1 MLNAGIIA
9 RVSTDQQNDK
19 GSLDIQIDKNLKY
32 CNANNINPV
41 RIYKQVISGGNG
53 EVLKTEVRNDIESGL
68 INCVVMWEISRIARV
83 ASWIL
88 NEIDHFISKRI
99 KVIIVTNPTLDV
111 YNANDKFMLTI
122 QSGVAEFGKAQ
133 ILERSITSMEQRKD
147 NGERMAGTPPLGYTR
162 VGKNHWEKNEKFD
175 EVLNAFEV
183 FNKIDS
189 ANKTAKLLGWSIQ
202 TLISRLTN
210 VTYIGKNNFRST
222 ERKLS
227 KKISWTEIEALPPL
241 NAVKLEDQIPLE
253 LFKSAYLKIVKNSE
267 KARRG
272 INNSP
277 YLLSGL
283 IRCSCGGKFA
293 GAKDEYKGKDYSHYR
308 CIKCLKSINKNK
320 VETAVIANLKTEIEH
335 FDDINKFQVDIDK
348 LEVKREKLYRELE
361 KAEAAIKNKYF
372 KRLESL
378 DEGRIS
384 KSDFDY
390 LRIKDNQKT
399 DKIKEDIKN
408 INLSLEQL
416 NKRSKINN
424 KDKLKK
430 YINDIE
436 KLENIQDKKK
446 VFRILIDGIIV
457 HSEKHSRKIE
467 IDITYNF

>member
-53 EVLKTEVRNDIESGL
+53 EVLKTEVRKDIENGL

-88 NEIDHFISKRI
+88 NEIDYFISKKI

-122 QSGVAEFGKAQ
+122 QSGVAEFEKAQ

-147 NGERMAGTPPLGYTR
+147 NGERMAGTPPHGYTR
-162 VGKNHWEKNEKFD
+162 VGKNHWEKNDSFD
-175 EVLNAFEV
+175 EMLRAFEL
-183 FNKIDS
+183 FNRLES
-189 ANKTAKLLGWSIQ
+189 ANKTSKILGWSIQ
-202 TLISRLTN
+202 TLVSRLTN
-210 VTYIGKNNFRST
+210 VSYIGKNNFRVT

-227 KKISWTEIEALPPL
+227 RKISWSEIERLPPL
-241 NAVKLEDQIPLE
+241 NAVKPEDQIPLE
-253 LFKSAYLKIVKNSE
+253 VFKTAYLKILRNSE
-267 KARRG
+267 KTRRG
-272 INNSP
+272 ITNSH

-283 IRCSCGGKFA
+283 VRCACGGKFA
-293 GAKDEYKGKDYSHYR
+293 GAKDEYKGKDYSNYR
-308 CIKCLKSINKNK
+308 CGKCKKTISKNK
-320 VETAVIANLKTEIEH
+320 VENAVIENLKTEIVN
-335 FDDINKFQVDIDK
+335 FDDIDKFHVDIEK
-348 LEVKREKLYRELE
+348 LESKRDKLYRELE
-361 KAEAAIKNKYF
+361 KAEAAIKSKYF

-390 LRIKDNQKT
+390 LRIKDNEKT
-399 DKIKEDIKN
+399 DKIKDEIKN
-408 INLSLEQL
+408 IISSLEQL

-424 KDKLKK
+424 KEKLQK
-430 YINDIE
+430 YINEIE
-436 KLENIQDKKK
+436 SLENIQEKKK
-446 VFRILIDGIIV
+446 VFRILIESIV
-457 HSEKHSRKIE
+457 IHSEKHSRKIE

>member
-88 NEIDHFISKRI
+88 NEIDYFISKKI
-99 KVIIVTNPTLDV
+99 KVIIVTNPKLNV
-111 YNANDKFMLTI
+111 YNATDKFMLTI
-122 QSGVAEFGKAQ
+122 QSGVAEFEKAQ

-147 NGERMAGTPPLGYTR
+147 NGERMGGTPPHGYTR
-162 VGKNHWEKNEKFD
+162 IAKNQWERNDKFD
-175 EVLNAFEV
+175 EILRAFEL
-183 FNKIDS
+183 FNTIES
-189 ANKTAKLLGWSIQ
+189 ANKASKIMGWSIQ
-202 TLISRLTN
+202 TLVSRLTN
-210 VTYIGKNNFRST
+210 VTYIGKNNFRAT

-227 KKISWTEIEALPPL
+227 KKLSWTEIETLPPL
-241 NAVKLEDQIPLE
+241 NAVKEEDRIPIE
-253 LFKSAYLKIVKNSE
+253 LFKSAYIKIVKNSE

-272 INNSP
+272 ITNSP

-283 IRCSCGGKFA
+283 VRCSCGGKYF
-293 GAKDEYKGKDYSHYR
+293 GTRDEYKGKDYSHYR
-308 CIKCLKSINKNK
+308 CAKCYKSINKNK
-320 VETAVIANLKTEIEH
+320 VENAVIDNLKTEIIN
-335 FDDINKFQVDIDK
+335 FDDINKFHVDIEK
-348 LEVKREKLYRELE
+348 LNIKREKLFRELE

-384 KSDFDY
+384 KTDFDY
-390 LRIKDNQKT
+390 LRIKDNEKT
-399 DKIKEDIKN
+399 DKIKEQIQN
-408 INLSLEQL
+408 INDSLEQL

-424 KDKLKK
+424 KEKLTN
-430 YINDIE
+430 YINN
-436 KLENIQDKKK
+436 LENLKNIQEKKK
-446 VFRILIDGIIV
+446 VLRILIDSIIIS
-457 HSEKHSRKIE
+457 SEKHSRKVE